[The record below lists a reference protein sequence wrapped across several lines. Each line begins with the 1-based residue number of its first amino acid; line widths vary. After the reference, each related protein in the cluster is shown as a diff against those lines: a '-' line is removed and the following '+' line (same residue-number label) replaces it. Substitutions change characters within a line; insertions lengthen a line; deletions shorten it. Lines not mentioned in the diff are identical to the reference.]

1 READALGRLGGEEFL
16 VVCPHSSAAGSLSTA
31 TKLREA
37 IAGHHFPGVGQITSS
52 FGIAS
57 YRPDDTAA
65 TLLARADAALYRA
78 KDAGRNRV
86 ELEHAR

>member
-1 READALGRLGGEEFL
+1 M
-16 VVCPHSSAAGSLSTA
+16 
-31 TKLREA
+31 KLREA
-37 IAGHHFPGVGQITSS
+37 LAAHVFPGVGQVTSS

-57 YRPDDTAA
+57 CRVDDSAA

-86 ELEHAR
+86 ELEVA